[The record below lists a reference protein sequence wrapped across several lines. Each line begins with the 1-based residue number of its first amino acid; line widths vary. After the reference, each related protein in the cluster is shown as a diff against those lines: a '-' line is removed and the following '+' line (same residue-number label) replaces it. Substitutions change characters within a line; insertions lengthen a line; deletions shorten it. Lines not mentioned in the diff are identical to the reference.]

1 MFKYP
6 VWPMWLVFSLQLV
19 KFQTWNQQKIIL
31 THQVLRSKIFP
42 VQVLYVY
49 SKNLPIRTP
58 YPINAIFWFNDFGVW
73 VKNCKACLLKK
84 LMCRDVQYV
93 VQLIRHYFPRL
104 ADKLE
109 LVLTDKHNSQPSVAQ
124 TQSIN
129 QIVSQ
134 VLSVFRDSDYP
145 FGIFFQLI
153 LR

>member
-1 MFKYP
+1 
-6 VWPMWLVFSLQLV
+6 
-19 KFQTWNQQKIIL
+19 
-31 THQVLRSKIFP
+31 
-42 VQVLYVY
+42 
-49 SKNLPIRTP
+49 
-58 YPINAIFWFNDFGVW
+58 
-73 VKNCKACLLKK
+73 
-84 LMCRDVQYV
+84 MCRDVQYV